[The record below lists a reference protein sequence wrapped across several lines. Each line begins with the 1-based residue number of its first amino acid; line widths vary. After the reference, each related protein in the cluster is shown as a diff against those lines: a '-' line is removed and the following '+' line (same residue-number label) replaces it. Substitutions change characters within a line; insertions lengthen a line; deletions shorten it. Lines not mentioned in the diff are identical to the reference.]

1 MGENS
6 TCHLQK
12 WLFLHDE
19 GHQLGIFYEVALS
32 LPKYLYADLK
42 IEKVFLAKWKSVKI
56 SSRLL
61 LHFVFRK
68 LIFFKK
74 ASKFRKI
81 VVVIFF
87 SFNIRT
93 T

>member
-1 MGENS
+1 M
-6 TCHLQK
+6 TF
-12 WLFLHDE
+12 FLHDE
-19 GHQLGIFYEVALS
+19 GHQLGIFYDVALS

-42 IEKVFLAKWKSVKI
+42 IEKVFFWRNEKVSKI

-68 LIFFKK
+68 LIFYKK

-87 SFNIRT
+87 FI
-93 T
+93 